1 LLEIVSTL
9 LFEGTLKLFLI
20 ELNLL
25 EVLVEYNIECLS
37 LFNELLGLFDEI
49 L

>member
-1 LLEIVSTL
+1 LEYVSTL
-9 LFEGTLKLFLI
+9 LFEGALKLFLI
-20 ELNLL
+20 ELNPL
-25 EVLVEYNIECLS
+25 EALEEYNIECLS